1 MRHRTDATRWAIVY
15 YGGSCCLFLLFPL
28 ARCHGSLDSSPV
40 TAKAAA
46 AAACIDSGRWFA
58 ATLPYLTLPQSLSH
72 SRYPRD
78 SLSASPASFYV
89 PLSQSPSVSP
99 DSCTLLAHSLLC
111 SLHPHV
117 TVLPSD
123 HFTLKSA
130 PSPRA
135 SLFNFSTTPNSP
147 HLHSHA
153 SNVYHIR
160 PYIRKQTRTLASR
173 PGSPTSRQRTL
184 SFPLS
189 PASGSCSTWELR
201 SCRRVEK
208 CLHPGCA
215 PGHRTRPRT
224 SHRGV
229 PPFLGV
235 ELPPLLEPSRELP
248 SVPAATSRLLVPAV
262 SVRFCMVFFTRRSS
276 SFLSS

>member
-40 TAKAAA
+40 TAKA

-89 PLSQSPSVSP
+89 PLSQPPSVSP

-111 SLHPHV
+111 SLHPHI

-135 SLFNFSTTPNSP
+135 SLFNFSTTPNSHTCIP
-147 HLHSHA
+147 TLPTYTIYGHTYANRRGPWPAVLGVLPHA
-153 SNVYHIR
+153 SAHYLSLC
-160 PYIRKQTRTLASR
+160 PLLAALAA
-173 PGSPTSRQRTL
+173 PGSYVAVVGSRSAST
-184 SFPLS
+184 
-189 PASGSCSTWELR
+189 PAVLQAT
-201 SCRRVEK
+201 
-208 CLHPGCA
+208 A
-215 PGHRTRPRT
+215 PAP
-224 SHRGV
+224 
-229 PPFLGV
+229 
-235 ELPPLLEPSRELP
+235 EPH
-248 SVPAATSRLLVPAV
+248 TGGSRLFWA
-262 SVRFCMVFFTRRSS
+262 
-276 SFLSS
+276 